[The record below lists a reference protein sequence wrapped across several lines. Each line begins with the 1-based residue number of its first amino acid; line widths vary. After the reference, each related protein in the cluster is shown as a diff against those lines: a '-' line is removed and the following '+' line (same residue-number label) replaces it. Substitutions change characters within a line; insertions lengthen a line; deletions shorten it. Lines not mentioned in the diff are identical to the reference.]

1 MNIFKQ
7 YLNLI
12 IKIIHDHYRKFM
24 KYTIVKTI
32 KIAHN
37 LEKATVRILV
47 DRQIHFYN
55 TGI

>member
-37 LEKATVRILV
+37 LEKATVRLLV